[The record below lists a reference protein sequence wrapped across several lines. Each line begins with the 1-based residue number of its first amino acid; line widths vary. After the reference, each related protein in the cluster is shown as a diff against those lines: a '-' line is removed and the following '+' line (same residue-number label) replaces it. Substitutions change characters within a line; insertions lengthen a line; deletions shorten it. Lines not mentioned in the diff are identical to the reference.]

1 MSFTVMS
8 YPVNPTSLTL
18 IAGSL
23 LRSLLFKAL
32 ELLITLP
39 NFAKD
44 LYFQS
49 TRPATLKALKSAALG
64 GFFVLS
70 VSYELEWQSLLY
82 NEQHI

>member
-1 MSFTVMS
+1 MQSESEVQN
-8 YPVNPTSLTL
+8 VLH
-18 IAGSL
+18 GDV
-23 LRSLLFKAL
+23 
-32 ELLITLP
+32 LP
-39 NFAKD
+39 GKSNFAKD